1 MDKKIFAIILIIS
14 LIGVSAYSFT
24 QYPLSGA
31 SLEYS
36 VYGNCA
42 YLYISQGSH
51 DPDGNAGS
59 SAEWYSD
66 PVYWRTK
73 SQYSFDPEIL
83 NYCTK
88 GNLYTYY
95 SCPEPGF
102 DAEDLAEYLRQPN
115 ANIKDYADE
124 DRWEQISIGSQ
135 RYWMYTDGGRIR
147 SEKVECSRD
156 CAKIDISPP
165 EKLDP
170 RDAIKV
176 GGLASCVFCT
186 RDNDCRMGE
195 MCEDGDCVDA
205 PEELECESDG
215 DCSSGEECIG
225 GECFREDEPTPP
237 PEPEPE
243 LECESDGDCSSG
255 EECIGGECF
264 REDEPTPP
272 PEPEPEP
279 ECTIDSDCPAGQE
292 CTSEECVDIPISYCI
307 SSNDC
312 PPEQICVDGLCS
324 NVIVV
329 EPEPEPLIGGDSFE
343 GDNTTIIGGILL
355 VILVGG
361 LIFFMVRKQ

>member
-243 LECESDGDCSSG
+243 
-255 EECIGGECF
+255 
-264 REDEPTPP
+264 
-272 PEPEPEP
+272 P